1 MLEANF
7 GDNPL
12 SCKAVLEVSSG
23 LLAIKIP
30 YERRL
35 WTYLDDKSPWHLFG
49 LYFVTF
55 GLVESI

>member
-1 MLEANF
+1 MLEAKF

-23 LLAIKIP
+23 LLAIKVP

-35 WTYLDDKSPWHLFG
+35 
-49 LYFVTF
+49 
-55 GLVESI
+55 